1 MFKIKSFLIYVFIC
15 SSFLSFSQRKFKRF
29 NLVDG
34 FSIIPKIGFACVVG
48 ELGDVFHIK
57 PVYGGDFEKG
67 ISERINLGVQIIG
80 GTLSGSEN
88 LPYFSRFE
96 SDFFQIQT
104 VGIINV
110 SRYLNDSYEK
120 SNLEF
125 KLYAGLGLIWF
136 HTDVYDTKSGS
147 FLRSTA
153 DGKTKHTAYFQKSGN
168 GIGDAGIYYTR
179 ELVIPFGFRVD
190 NRVNDN
196 LGFIFNL
203 GYNWVYN
210 DKLDGTTP
218 YNLMNP
224 NIIGGV
230 NSYSDTANDG
240 WINLSI
246 GLKYTFSF
254 NRAENQRG
262 V

>member
-1 MFKIKSFLIYVFIC
+1 MFKLKSFLIYVLVCF
-15 SSFLSFSQRKFKRF
+15 SFSSFSQRKFKRF

-34 FSIIPKIGFACVVG
+34 FSIIPKIGSSSVVG
-48 ELGDVFHIK
+48 ELGDVFSIRS
-57 PVYGGDFEKG
+57 VYGGNIEKG
-67 ISERINLGVQIIG
+67 ISETMNIGIEIIG

-88 LPYFSRFE
+88 QPYFSRFE

-104 VGIINV
+104 VGIINI
-110 SRYLNDSYEK
+110 SRYTNDFYEK

-125 KLYAGLGLIWF
+125 KLYAGIGLIWF
-136 HTDVYDTKSGS
+136 HTDVYNLKSGS
-147 FLRSTA
+147 FLRTTA
-153 DGKTKHTAYFQKSGN
+153 DGKTKHTAYFQQSGN

-190 NRVNDN
+190 SKVNDN
-196 LGFIFNL
+196 LGFMFNL

-218 YNLMNP
+218 YNLINP

-230 NSYSDTANDG
+230 NSYSNTANDG
-240 WINLSI
+240 WINLSV
-246 GLKYTFSF
+246 GLKYTFSL
-254 NRAENQRG
+254 NRTENQRG